1 MDAGCPRKYLELQ
14 EITGRRR
21 VLINEEL
28 RDLQQINQN
37 KEFIEVRYA
46 ASKTNR
52 RTAYTV
58 LVWKLKL
65 TNCVVRNDLDG
76 RAML

>member
-1 MDAGCPRKYLELQ
+1 
-14 EITGRRR
+14 
-21 VLINEEL
+21 L
-28 RDLQQINQN
+28 RDLQQINQI

-52 RTAYTV
+52 RIAYTV

-65 TNCVVRNDLDG
+65 ANCVVRNDIDG